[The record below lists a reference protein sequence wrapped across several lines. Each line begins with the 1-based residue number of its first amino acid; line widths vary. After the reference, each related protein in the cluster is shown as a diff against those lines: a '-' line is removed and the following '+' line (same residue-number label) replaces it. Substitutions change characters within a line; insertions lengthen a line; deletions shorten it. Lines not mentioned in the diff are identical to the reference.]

1 MNVGEIPEMTTGRIQ
16 VTLTRKRVARVALEA
31 VLVVALLLPWVV
43 ILAWLF
49 SRNILGSANLLVPP
63 KVQPRPDRR
72 SGTIKSDVVG
82 EPLQTETLDRLPR
95 QSYGVAGQ
103 RSGFEAHLR

>member
-31 VLVVALLLPWVV
+31 VLVAALPLPWLV

-49 SRNILGSANLLVPP
+49 SRNIL
-63 KVQPRPDRR
+63 R
-72 SGTIKSDVVG
+72 
-82 EPLQTETLDRLPR
+82 
-95 QSYGVAGQ
+95 
-103 RSGFEAHLR
+103 